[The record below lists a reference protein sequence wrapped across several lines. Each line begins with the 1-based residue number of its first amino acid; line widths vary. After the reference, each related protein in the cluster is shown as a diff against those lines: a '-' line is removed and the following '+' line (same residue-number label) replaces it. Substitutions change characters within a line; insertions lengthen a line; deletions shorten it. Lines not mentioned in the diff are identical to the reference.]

1 MTLGLI
7 VFLFLVL
14 ASAFVSGSEVALFSL
29 TTSDT
34 DVLNDAEDHASRRVI
49 RLLDQKPQLLNTI
62 LTLNTVINVAA
73 SILSALMIGE
83 VALFFGWGPLV
94 AFFVGVIGMTFTLLI
109 VSEIT
114 PKLIAI
120 NHPIRYSRFASGP
133 LLLVHRMCRPFSNAI
148 ARMTHWIHGK
158 LPDPLPLSSEDVKM
172 MAEVGES
179 LGTLEEDE
187 RDWIHSIVELNES
200 TVREI
205 MVSRLDM
212 NALSDDAMLSEAL
225 ELIRSSGNSRIP
237 LYHEHL
243 DNILG
248 IIYAK
253 DLLPYLNKEDQEVKL
268 DWTRIARKALFVP
281 EGKKLADLLKDF
293 QTKRMHIAI
302 VVDEYGGTAGL
313 VTLEDVLE
321 EIVGE
326 IRDEHDHNE
335 PELYEKLSPT
345 RYRFDARI
353 NLDDMKE
360 ILSDS
365 FEVHQF
371 DIIEPDSFAFETLG
385 GLIFHLTEVIPK
397 VGRTVYFGPL
407 HMTVETVENHRI
419 GEVLVEVHVP
429 SSSMSTLSP
438 KSDETL

>member
-1 MTLGLI
+1 MTFGLF

-29 TTSDT
+29 NSSDT
-34 DVLNDAEDHASRRVI
+34 DTLNDAEDNASRRVL
-49 RLLDQKPQLLNTI
+49 RLLERKPQLLNTI

-73 SILSALMIGE
+73 SILSALMMGE
-83 VALFFGWGPLV
+83 VALYFGWGPLV
-94 AFFVGVIGMTFTLLI
+94 AFFVGVIAMTFTLLI

-120 NHPIRYSRFASGP
+120 NHPIRYSRFASAP
-133 LLLVHRMCRPFSNAI
+133 LLLAHRICGPFSRAL
-148 ARMTHWIHGK
+148 ARMTHWIHTK

-179 LGTLEEDE
+179 LGTLAEEE
-187 RDWIHSIVELNES
+187 RDWIQSIVELNES

-205 MVSRLDM
+205 MVSRLDV
-212 NALSDDAMLSEAL
+212 NALSDDAVLSEAL
-225 ELIRSSGNSRIP
+225 ELIRASGNSRIP
-237 LYHEHL
+237 LYREHL

-253 DLLPYLNKEDQEVKL
+253 DLLPFLNRSDQDVKL
-268 DWTRIARKALFVP
+268 EWTRIARKALFVP

-302 VVDEYGGTAGL
+302 VVDEYGGTAGV

-326 IRDEHDHNE
+326 IRDEHDLNE
-335 PELYEKLSPT
+335 PKLFEQLDAS

-353 NLDDMKE
+353 NLDDLKD
-360 ILSDS
+360 ILAES
-365 FEVHQF
+365 FEEHYF
-371 DIIEPDSFAFETLG
+371 DIIAPDSFAFETLG

-419 GEVLVEVHVP
+419 GQVLVEVHVP
-429 SSSMSTLSP
+429 SSSISSADP